1 MGQQRSVAVEKKLR
15 KDKRT
20 YTPQTLVNKLAM
32 ATLQGQGM
40 GLRKSPYLS
49 DVSAD
54 DKRLFQK
61 IVGLSVE
68 EFNQRLNKK
77 LELLTDRIVDRMLD
91 TVEDTPLNSLGFNL
105 SVAIDKRQRL
115 MSANAANSANVNIQV
130 NNYGQMS
137 KEDILSKLMGRPVAG
152 AVEAASQP
160 AIEIPSDDDALP
172 EAEAEVLQPY
182 DQPAQAASLEPV
194 DGGKQRRI
202 PS

>member
-1 MGQQRSVAVEKKLR
+1 MGQPGVVVVEKKLR

-115 MSANAANSANVNIQV
+115 MSANAAGSANVNIQV

-137 KEDILSKLMGRPVAG
+137 KEDILAKLMGKPVAG
-152 AVEAASQP
+152 AIDAASQS
-160 AIEIPSDDDALP
+160 AIEIPNDASGDEP
-172 EAEAEVLQPY
+172 DSIASPDSAPDE
-182 DQPAQAASLEPV
+182 QA
-194 DGGKQRRI
+194 RRV